1 MSCVRA
7 GKGVSNQKSKIWSSV
22 KGCRSF
28 LPLFPAVLSVRA
40 GKGVRSVFWCNKPK
54 ITPIWGET
62 GQSIVFVIGLR
73 FVAPT
78 NAHFMFNKQEN
89 RKRAKTREVKGK
101 WELKGTLLPSLLG
114 KTYIIRFFDFLLLHR
129 K

>member
-1 MSCVRA
+1 VQNKVYGRFFELIAQKLPCIGRKVNKSTRA
-7 GKGVSNQKSKIWSSV
+7 
-22 KGCRSF
+22 R
-28 LPLFPAVLSVRA
+28 
-40 GKGVRSVFWCNKPK
+40 
-54 ITPIWGET
+54 ET

-114 KTYIIRFFDFLLLHR
+114 KTYIIRFFDFLLLYR

>member
-78 NAHFMFNKQEN
+78 NAFFLCKKQEIVN
-89 RKRAKTREVKGK
+89 KAKTRKMKARWGFK
-101 WELKGTLLPSLLG
+101 KTLVPSLLG
-114 KTYIIRFFDFLLLHR
+114 KTYLN
-129 K
+129 